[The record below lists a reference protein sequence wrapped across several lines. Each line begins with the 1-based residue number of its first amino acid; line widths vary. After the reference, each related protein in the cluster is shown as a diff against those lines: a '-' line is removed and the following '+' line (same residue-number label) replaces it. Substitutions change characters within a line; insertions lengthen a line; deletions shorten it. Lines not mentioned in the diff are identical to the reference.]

1 MTNQPRG
8 TLYVGVTSNLIQ
20 RTWQHRNHLAKGFTS
35 KYKLIDLVYY
45 ELHDEM
51 YEAIKREKTIK
62 SWKRLWKIELI
73 EKNNGSIE
81 AQSKPDKGTVFT
93 VKLPVFSQSSVN

>member
-1 MTNQPRG
+1 MFKQPCIYIMTNQPRG

-73 EKNNGSIE
+73 ENSN
-81 AQSKPDKGTVFT
+81 PNWVD
-93 VKLPVFSQSSVN
+93 LFSQII